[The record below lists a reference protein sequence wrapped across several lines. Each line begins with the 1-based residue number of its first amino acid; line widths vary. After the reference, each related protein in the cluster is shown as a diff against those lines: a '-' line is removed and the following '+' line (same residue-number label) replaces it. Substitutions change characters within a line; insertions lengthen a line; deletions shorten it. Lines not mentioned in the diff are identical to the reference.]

1 LFSEVELLVHFHI
14 LNQHYR
20 VEIEI
25 LNIYYQITTAMNHS
39 QNEKLKLTIITEKPK
54 SQPGYIEVLKSN
66 MIINKT

>member
-54 SQPGYIEVLKSN
+54 SQLGHIEVLKSN